1 MSLSELKE
9 HLHTL
14 PNQPDAIPFLTSYY
28 ERRWGFCLSQNDLLR
43 LRDGQYHVKIDSSIE
58 RGSLTY
64 GELILE
70 GETDKEVLLSTY
82 VCHPSMAN
90 DNLSGLAVTTYLTR
104 YLMSVGKRR
113 YTYRIIF
120 VPETI
125 GAIVY
130 LSKHKDHMKEK
141 TIAGYVITCL
151 GDPANFTYLKSRKG
165 NTLVDKVTQHAL
177 KFSGHGYSVIDYTHR
192 QSDERQ
198 YCSPGIDLP
207 VGSLMRT
214 KYGGFPEYH
223 TSLDDLNLVRRG
235 ALDGSLKMYQACLE
249 MIEANRRL
257 MVTVYCEPQLGKRG
271 LYPSLGSQKDM
282 NAMTEDIMAL
292 VSYCDGENDLIDIA
306 ERHGKTMRAYLGT
319 AESLLKHDLLRYVD
333 E

>member
-1 MSLSELKE
+1 MSTDLAVPGEFGSDAMNESSLGDAMYELMRCLFPICRSLTGDGVRHTLRILQKYIPLEIVEVPSGSRAFDWTVPDEWNIRDAYLADETGRRVIDFRKNNLHVLGYSTSFEGKMSLSELKE

-165 NTLVDKVTQHAL
+165 N
-177 KFSGHGYSVIDYTHR
+177 
-192 QSDERQ
+192 
-198 YCSPGIDLP
+198 
-207 VGSLMRT
+207 
-214 KYGGFPEYH
+214 
-223 TSLDDLNLVRRG
+223 RRG
-235 ALDGSLKMYQACLE
+235 
-249 MIEANRRL
+249 
-257 MVTVYCEPQLGKRG
+257 TKRQ
-271 LYPSLGSQKDM
+271 PS
-282 NAMTEDIMAL
+282 
-292 VSYCDGENDLIDIA
+292 V
-306 ERHGKTMRAYLGT
+306 
-319 AESLLKHDLLRYVD
+319 
-333 E
+333 